1 MKLSANFTL
10 GEFTASDN
18 AQRLRID
25 NSLPPELLNKAAIT
39 AEMMERIRSA
49 LGDKPIIITSGYR
62 CLALN
67 RAIGSSDGSDHVKA
81 MAVDFK
87 CPEFGTPFAV
97 ATFLA
102 AQVDSLA
109 IGQIIAEFSS
119 WIHVSTRQPSNPVNR
134 VITIN
139 AQGTHTGIVK

>member
-1 MKLSANFTL
+1 VKLSANFTL
-10 GEFTASDN
+10 EEFTASDN

-49 LGDKPIIITSGYR
+49 LGNKPIIITSGYR

-67 RAIGSSDGSDHVKA
+67 RAIRSSDGSDHVKA

-102 AQVDSLA
+102 AQVHSLV

-119 WIHVSTRQPSNPVNR
+119 WIHVSTRQPTNPVNR
-134 VITIN
+134 IITIN
-139 AQGTHTGIVK
+139 AQGTHSGIVK